1 MVFYIYKIKDVNYI
15 GSTKNIKER
24 TVRHRSNTNNK
35 NSNTYNLLLYQ
46 YCRKKNKK
54 IKLEILAVYKK
65 KCSIKLRALVEQY
78 YINLYDSKNN
88 GFNCNNA
95 FSNQKQKLELA
106 KQYHLKYRNKLK
118 NKQKK
123 IEYDKI
129 YYSKNKEKIKQKQK
143 EYYKFKNSLKQKAK
157 ETYETEV

>member
-78 YINLYDSKNN
+78 YINLYDSINN
-88 GFNCNNA
+88 GFNCNMA
-95 FSNQKQKLELA
+95 FCSEKQKLE
-106 KQYHLKYRNKLK
+106 KRRSRI

-123 IEYDKI
+123 TEYDKI
-129 YYSKNKEKIKQKQK
+129 YYSKNKAKIKQQK
-143 EYYKFKNSLKQKAK
+143 KIYYKLKKKLKQKAK